1 MCVYSQMRE
10 IIRNASSALLSGGA
24 MLVASCAHPLGAEK
38 PVTLLQALL
47 HRLWEGHGTE

>member
-1 MCVYSQMRE
+1 MRE

-24 MLVASCAHPLGAEK
+24 MLLASYAHPLGAEK

-47 HRLWEGHGTE
+47 HRL